1 MTPLLLD
8 DGLWLYRG
16 IADHPDARARA
27 LRRHLSEALGCGEGD
42 IAIRR
47 ESMGKPV
54 LIAPRDDIW
63 FGTAG
68 RDGLLAISLSRRGP
82 VGVDVETLAHCRDG
96 EAIARTLF
104 APAESEGLA
113 RLSPSERPLA
123 FARLWT
129 GKEAVL
135 KATGRGMADG
145 LAWPD
150 LAATMSPDQ
159 PSRSG
164 MTVEMDGASHT
175 LVWYTTFV
183 DDAVAVIARAQSE
196 SRPSNGLS

>member
-1 MTPLLLD
+1 VTPLYLD

-16 IADHPDARARA
+16 IADDPDARARA
-27 LRRHLSEALGCGEGD
+27 VRRHLSEILGCGEGD

-54 LIAPRDDIW
+54 LTAPRDDIW

-68 RDGLLAISLSRRGP
+68 RDGLLVIALSRRGP

-96 EAIARTLF
+96 ETIARTLF
-104 APAESEGLA
+104 APAESEGFA
-113 RLSPSERPLA
+113 RLPPAGRPLA

-135 KATGRGMADG
+135 KATGRGVADG
-145 LAWPD
+145 VARPD
-150 LAATMSPDQ
+150 LAAAILPNH
-159 PSRSG
+159 PPRST

-183 DDAVAVIARAQSE
+183 DDAVVVIARAQSE
-196 SRPSNGLS
+196 SRPSNG